1 MKIKEVCE
9 RTGLT
14 ERTVR
19 FYMQKGLIAPR
30 GEWRNGREYS
40 EFSEPD
46 VEMLQAIATLR
57 ELSFS
62 IDEILTMQRTP
73 GAIPSIV
80 ESRRDAARLQH
91 ETAENAYAVLGRLDP
106 NGVSDVT
113 ALAARAREAAA
124 YRPHP
129 APPPRPAE
137 VNNSGMGDRCNH
149 VPLEIQEKWN
159 WGAFLMP
166 VIWGLANHVYQT
178 LWCFVPII
186 GFFYSFYLG
195 AHGNELA
202 WKHHYWE
209 SVEEFRRVQRRWAVG
224 AICVNVALLALYVG
238 TIISNNRAAKQAELI
253 YETRLA
259 MLEESIKST
268 PEWQELT
275 EGRTL
280 WTDELA
286 REKYDALVA
295 DAGEFGAG
303 VFNVSDTFYLEP
315 NAYYDVTRSSYY
327 DFGEGENAAI
337 TQSGEVV
344 FNDAESAHAVYSCCI
359 ALSNGEI
366 WDLTG
371 DADANAHFTNVTAT
385 LDAKQTEERR
395 TYWAAVQR
403 ATIYLQEYIAQRT
416 AEVTASALWQEK
428 IGPDYEFTEAPMP
441 GYVSY
446 EKVYEGGDVE
456 CGGYTAFV
464 RAADGALW
472 HVYVDTDPEQ
482 NAEGP
487 LSIEPVAE
495 E

>member
-80 ESRRDAARLQH
+80 EARRDAARLQH

-137 VNNSGMGDRCNH
+137 VNNSGMGDRCNQ
-149 VPLEIQEKWN
+149 VPFEIQGKWN

-166 VIWGLANHVYQT
+166 VIWGLANHVYQA

-209 SVEEFRRVQRRWAVG
+209 SVEEFRRIQRRWAVG
-224 AICVNVALLALYVG
+224 TICVSAAILALNIG
-238 TIISNNRAAKQAELI
+238 IRIASSHAAAKEKALH
-253 YETRLA
+253 ETRLA
-259 MLEESIKST
+259 AMEAQLHVT
-268 PEWQELT
+268 PEWEELVS
-275 EGRTL
+275 GRVE
-280 WTDELA
+280 WTDAMAQECEKELLIQD
-286 REKYDALVA
+286 DA
-295 DAGEFGAG
+295 
-303 VFNVSDTFYLEP
+303 FYLAPE
-315 NAYYDVTRSSYY
+315 AYYRITYSDYY
-327 DFGEGENAAI
+327 DSGENENATI
-337 TQSGEVV
+337 KPNGEVV
-344 FNDAESAHAVYSCCI
+344 FRDGTASHAVYECSVE
-359 ALSNGEI
+359 LSNTERWAFLCEAG
-366 WDLTG
+366 
-371 DADANAHFTNVTAT
+371 ADNALHVVQCELDEAATETNRYYIEMRLRAVEEVEAYV
-385 LDAKQTEERR
+385 AK
-395 TYWAAVQR
+395 
-403 ATIYLQEYIAQRT
+403 RT

-456 CGGYTAFV
+456 CGGYSASV
-464 RAADGALW
+464 RAADGTLW
-472 HVYVDTDPEQ
+472 YVHIDMDPEQ

-487 LSIEPVAE
+487 LTIEPVAE